1 MSEFRFIKNDFQKNA
16 ILLVFFSFLY
26 RRVTFHQKIDK
37 IKNQKI
43 KNKNFG
49 LQGHVIPR
57 WKGITL
63 GVKMAFKNVRD
74 YALSGRRAQKT
85 SFLKALFRAEFDPR
99 PALARKIAKCQI
111 FIWILR

>member
-16 ILLVFFSFLY
+16 ILLIFFSFLY

-43 KNKNFG
+43 KNKIFG
-49 LQGHVIPR
+49 LQGHMIPR

-63 GVKMAFKNVRD
+63 GVKMAYKNVAGR
-74 YALSGRRAQKT
+74 ALSGRRA
-85 SFLKALFRAEFDPR
+85 
-99 PALARKIAKCQI
+99 
-111 FIWILR
+111 

>member
-1 MSEFRFIKNDFQKNA
+1 M
-16 ILLVFFSFLY
+16 
-26 RRVTFHQKIDK
+26 TFHQKIDK

-57 WKGITL
+57 WKGIAL
-63 GVKMAFKNVRD
+63 GVKMALKNGRFH
-74 YALSGRRAQKT
+74 ALSGHRPPKT